1 MNRAVV
7 ETSLDEAFYGTAGSR
22 TEVRQQQRQLWLRRL
37 CIDPTLCS
45 QYSIAKKNLRPMDYD
60 VSIMA
65 FKLTKALVQE
75 MLDEDSTLQTIANQY
90 TLDQIWDLIEDRDAI
105 GSEDALFEALMDVM
119 YATRPEGWL

>member
-1 MNRAVV
+1 M
-7 ETSLDEAFYGTAGSR
+7 
-22 TEVRQQQRQLWLRRL
+22 RRL

-45 QYSIAKKNLRPMDYD
+45 QYPIAKKNLRPMDYD

-75 MLDEDSTLQTIANQY
+75 MLEEDSTLQTIANQY

>member
-1 MNRAVV
+1 
-7 ETSLDEAFYGTAGSR
+7 
-22 TEVRQQQRQLWLRRL
+22 
-37 CIDPTLCS
+37 
-45 QYSIAKKNLRPMDYD
+45 MDYD

-75 MLDEDSTLQTIANQY
+75 MLEEDSTLQTIANQY

>member
-1 MNRAVV
+1 
-7 ETSLDEAFYGTAGSR
+7 
-22 TEVRQQQRQLWLRRL
+22 L

-45 QYSIAKKNLRPMDYD
+45 QDSIANKNLRPIDYD

-75 MLDEDSTLQTIANQY
+75 MLEEDSTLQTIANQY